1 MLTAFASVLLA
12 IRIVKRAAPA
22 LVTPGA
28 NGTAMLLA
36 AAPAAPTR
44 RRGKRWQYALTM
56 GRMGTSSS
64 FVLRTPRRSIK
75 KQAAKAAMRTVV
87 LIGSHF
93 GAGNDLL
100 KHVFGELVREPP
112 AQTRAPR
119 GLTRRVC
126 PALPLTELPLRLTYS
141 FAQCQRSRLALRC
154 ESTWGGQHDLKSL
167 ASFKGRNKRLVWLE
181 SDAESLLRT
190 LRNLRAHALD
200 YRLVHVLWDPMQV
213 RGRHR
218 HDTAHVAKPVACA
231 GSYRL

>member
-1 MLTAFASVLLA
+1 MAASAYRRVAVSEDAVVVEEPKQRYGRLQWCCLGMLTAFASVLLA

-112 AQTRAPR
+112 DTNSRTARPHTPGLPRAR
-119 GLTRRVC
+119 SHRTALTPDVFIRAV
-126 PALPLTELPLRLTYS
+126 PAITAR
-141 FAQCQRSRLALRC
+141 AAL
-154 ESTWGGQHDLKSL
+154 
-167 ASFKGRNKRLVWLE
+167 
-181 SDAESLLRT
+181 
-190 LRNLRAHALD
+190 
-200 YRLVHVLWDPMQV
+200 
-213 RGRHR
+213 
-218 HDTAHVAKPVACA
+218 
-231 GSYRL
+231 